1 VIFRKL
7 IFVNDD
13 AWKFISSID
22 HDLYSIKMRLL
33 APWEA
38 DLFAVVPATRFDLG
52 YCSIES
58 SMPIRRTVD
67 QLVRVNPG
75 PIRAQDTDVETIASN
90 SGCEQPLE

>member
-1 VIFRKL
+1 
-7 IFVNDD
+7 
-13 AWKFISSID
+13 
-22 HDLYSIKMRLL
+22 MRLL

-58 SMPIRRTVD
+58 SMPIHRTVD

-75 PIRAQDTDVETIASN
+75 SPFALRIWMLKPLPVIVDVNAFGITA
-90 SGCEQPLE
+90 